1 MEVRWGRVLHVEV
14 RWARVEEVRWGKM
27 WYVKLNEP
35 GFKNSEAGPGVGCG
49 SEVSQGVE
57 RN

>member
-1 MEVRWGRVLHVEV
+1 MLHVEV
-14 RWARVEEVRWGKM
+14 RWARVEEVRWDRM
-27 WYVKLNEP
+27 WYVKSNEP